1 MQLFFAILKLSE
13 FNKPSFKGLANERKK
28 KKSCEIPATNYC
40 DSLKKKSLNSLK
52 LVDAKNSWIKV

>member
-28 KKSCEIPATNYC
+28 KKKLRNPSNKLLRFA
-40 DSLKKKSLNSLK
+40 KKKIVK
-52 LVDAKNSWIKV
+52 FAKIS